1 MGRLMSNS
9 LKRLLNENSSKAE
22 EEEEEDEEEL
32 VVGKRRVSDSF
43 QLTCKRHPMLE

>member
-1 MGRLMSNS
+1 MGRLKSNS
-9 LKRLLNENSSKAE
+9 LKRLLYENSSKA
-22 EEEEEDEEEL
+22 EEEEDEEEL

>member
-9 LKRLLNENSSKAE
+9 LKRLLNENSSKA

>member
-1 MGRLMSNS
+1 MGRLKSNS
-9 LKRLLNENSSKAE
+9 LKRLLYENSSKA
-22 EEEEEDEEEL
+22 EEEDEEEL